1 MAEKWD
7 IIKKTV
13 FPEKLCCQENSVLKR
28 FHHGCLEFSEQLDI
42 IDSIGKYF
50 LMEKMAFC

>member
-13 FPEKLCCQENSVLKR
+13 FPEKLCCQEDSVLKP
-28 FHHGCLEFSEQLDI
+28 FHYGCLEFSEQLDI

>member
-13 FPEKLCCQENSVLKR
+13 FPEKLCCLENSVLKR
-28 FHHGCLEFSEQLDI
+28 FHHRCLEFLEQLDI